1 MKTRTKVALTALCA
15 LLLIVASVAG
25 TLAYLTS
32 NDTVTNTF
40 TIGKVKITMDEA
52 KTNVDGDPVDAG
64 DNVVDVADAPRV
76 KANTLHLIPGSDYTK
91 DPTIHVEANSE
102 DAYLFVKI
110 TDEIAAIQDGDTV
123 VDQLTDNGWVAV
135 PGKTNLYY
143 QMHTQTNVVKDYV
156 VFETLLVDAAAD
168 NAQLEA
174 VGDQLI
180 IEAHAIQKEN
190 VANVDAACT
199 ALGL

>member
-64 DNVVDVADAPRV
+64 DNVVALADAPRV
-76 KANTLHLIPGSDYTK
+76 QANTLHLIPGSDYTK

-110 TDEIAAIQDGDTV
+110 TDEIAAIQDSDTV
-123 VDQLTDNGWVAV
+123 LEQLAANGWVAV

-168 NAQLEA
+168 NAELEA

-180 IEAHAIQKEN
+180 IEAYAIQKEN
-190 VANVDAACT
+190 VADVDAACT

>member
-32 NDTVTNTF
+32 EDTVTNTF

-52 KTNVDGDPVDAG
+52 KTDEDGNPVDAEG
-64 DNVVDVADAPRV
+64 NAVDLAEAPRV
-76 KANTLHLIPGSDYTK
+76 DANTLHLIPGSDYTK
-91 DPTIHVEANSE
+91 DPTIHVEADSE

-110 TDEIAAIQDGDTV
+110 TDEIAAIQDSDTV
-123 VDQLTDNGWVAV
+123 LEQLADNGWIAV
-135 PGKTNLYY
+135 TGKTNLYY
-143 QMHTQTNVVKDYV
+143 QMHTQDDETVDYV
-156 VFETLLVDAAAD
+156 VFETLLVDADAD
-168 NAQLEA
+168 NADLEA

-180 IEAHAIQKEN
+180 IEAYAIQKEN
-190 VANVDAACT
+190 VADVTAACT